1 MYYNMRYCN
10 PAQSLG
16 AMPVGAPCTGVK
28 PFHAVHLCY
37 KSHGCGTQ
45 GKAEVLALAKRML
58 RRKDKE
64 SIVDAAYNR
73 YAFHDTGLPRW
84 FAEDER
90 RFMRPIA
97 PVTKAEVEE
106 EKARLRAIDARP
118 VKKIAEAKARKK
130 MKLHKRLDQARQK
143 ANAVADQEDVPMKSK
158 MREIE
163 KIYAKAHSGA
173 KRKNKRRDKKR
184 GPPLDSR
191 MKKDKKSMM
200 RAKQKAMK
208 GGRKGKG
215 KGR

>member
-1 MYYNMRYCN
+1 MRYCN

-90 RFMRPIA
+90 RFMRWVACSVGPC
-97 PVTKAEVEE
+97 
-106 EKARLRAIDARP
+106 RLPSAVYCASP
-118 VKKIAEAKARKK
+118 QVKEAKRCHAVGSRA
-130 MKLHKRLDQARQK
+130 LLVIPVRCAALNIPSVRGGKRR
-143 ANAVADQEDVPMKSK
+143 AVARAVVAESHVACL
-158 MREIE
+158 RV
-163 KIYAKAHSGA
+163 
-173 KRKNKRRDKKR
+173 
-184 GPPLDSR
+184 SR
-191 MKKDKKSMM
+191 VGQRSSAQSCD
-200 RAKQKAMK
+200 AACF
-208 GGRKGKG
+208 G
-215 KGR
+215 